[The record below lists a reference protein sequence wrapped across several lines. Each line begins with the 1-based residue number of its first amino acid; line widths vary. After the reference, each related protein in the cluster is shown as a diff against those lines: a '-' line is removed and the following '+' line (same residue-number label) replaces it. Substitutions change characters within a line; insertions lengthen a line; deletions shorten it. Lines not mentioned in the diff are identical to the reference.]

1 VNSKDHSV
9 SDPLAGLARLDQV
22 QVKTPR
28 RVVTITWAERELLL
42 ARLQPDTESRR
53 ATTRH
58 RKPPEV
64 PEMHHA
70 MVAAFMAVGVSRPVV
85 LRAKERQVLLAVLDG
100 WEGELPDG
108 LRELHAAL
116 ADE

>member
-1 VNSKDHSV
+1 VTV
-9 SDPLAGLARLDQV
+9 RPERLDLV

-28 RVVTITWAERELLL
+28 RVITITWTERELLL

-64 PEMHHA
+64 PETHHA

-85 LRAKERQVLLAVLDG
+85 LRAKERQVLRAVLDG
-100 WEGELPDG
+100 WDDLPDV

-116 ADE
+116 AEE